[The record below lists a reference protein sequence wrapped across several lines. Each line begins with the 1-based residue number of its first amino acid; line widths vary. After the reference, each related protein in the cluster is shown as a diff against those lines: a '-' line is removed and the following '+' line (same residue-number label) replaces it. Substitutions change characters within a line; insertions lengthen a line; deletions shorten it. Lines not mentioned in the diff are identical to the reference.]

1 MFWFQLLVVAG
12 VIFVIA
18 AVAAGYGDAMP
29 GVRSDRRDLV
39 LPGRP
44 LGKVD
49 VDRLRLDVGFR
60 GYRMDEVD
68 DVLDRLAAE
77 LEDRDSRIAR
87 LERDLFEAR
96 TVRPTTESQS
106 GACGGEAHA

>member
-1 MFWFQLLVVAG
+1 MFLFQLLVVAG

-29 GVRSDRRDLV
+29 GVRSDRRVLV
-39 LPGRP
+39 LPASP

-77 LEDRDSRIAR
+77 LADRDSRIAR
-87 LERDLFEAR
+87 LERDLLEAR
-96 TVRPTTESQS
+96 TAQPPHGSQA
-106 GACGGEAHA
+106 GACGGEA